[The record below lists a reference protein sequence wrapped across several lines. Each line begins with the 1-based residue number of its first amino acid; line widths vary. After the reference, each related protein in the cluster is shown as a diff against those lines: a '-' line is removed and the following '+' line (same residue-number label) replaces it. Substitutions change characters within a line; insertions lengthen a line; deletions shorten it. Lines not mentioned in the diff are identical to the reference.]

1 MNFLKRSTTNFIYRS
16 QLSRTFLT
24 SLQFRNNHSEVISS
38 WKVII
43 SRIITKQEEILFPTP
58 LQLLSITLNRKEII
72 NNIPSIQTPPDETP
86 LPPNYHLVYFN
97 PKNYEH
103 ELSNDGYKTLYS
115 PPAPFLRRMWAGGEL
130 KFNHKNQLRIGQKA
144 KITTK
149 LRDAEY
155 KIGKLGEN
163 VFVWLDMDISN
174 DNGWCIKD
182 TRCLAYMPPSEDK
195 SPRPPRKIIKENLSP
210 EFEKVILP
218 TSILLFRY
226 SALTFN
232 SHRIHYDHI
241 HSTEIEGYPGCL
253 VHAPLTCTLLL
264 DLIRDNLPSSSY
276 IKSFNYRAL
285 SPLYVDEEFKVC
297 GKKSLTDNTSLE
309 VWAENI
315 QGGIAMRGTA
325 VIGDT

>member
-1 MNFLKRSTTNFIYRS
+1 MNFLKCSSINFIYRS
-16 QLSRTFLT
+16 QLSRTFFT
-24 SLQFRNNHSEVISS
+24 SLQFKNNYSEVLISS
-38 WKVII
+38 WKTTI
-43 SRIITKQEEILFPTP
+43 SRIVTTKEEILFPTP

-72 NNIPSIQTPPDETP
+72 NNIPSTQTPPDETP

-97 PKNYEH
+97 PSDYEH
-103 ELSNDGYKTLYS
+103 ELSNDGYNTLYS
-115 PPAPFLRRMWAGGEL
+115 PPPPFLRRMWAGGEL

-144 KITTK
+144 KMTTK

-163 VFVWLDMDISN
+163 VFVWLDINISN

-182 TRCLAYMPPSEDK
+182 TRCFAYVPS
-195 SPRPPRKIIKENLSP
+195 SENLSP

-218 TSILLFRY
+218 TSMLLFRY

-241 HSTEIEGYPGCL
+241 YSTEIEGYPGCL
-253 VHAPLTCTLLL
+253 VHGPLTCTLLL

-276 IKSFNYRAL
+276 IKSFKYKAL
-285 SPLYVDEEFKVC
+285 SPLYVGEEFKVC
-297 GKKSLTDNTSLE
+297 GKKGHTDNTSLD

-315 QGGIAMRGTA
+315 QGGVAMKGTA
-325 VIGDT
+325 IIGDT